1 MCVSA
6 RQHARKLVGVQVPRC
21 SLPFSWPG
29 SAGLRHTQCFVYLC
43 TMSASG
49 SGLARRH
56 PAQHPKS
63 GCVSVARSNTLTG
76 MAVLVLGSG
85 SLLVLLQHTRVVI
98 IVVLELIRPGRQA
111 GRRQVAQ
118 TVW

>member
-1 MCVSA
+1 
-6 RQHARKLVGVQVPRC
+6 
-21 SLPFSWPG
+21 
-29 SAGLRHTQCFVYLC
+29 
-43 TMSASG
+43 
-49 SGLARRH
+49 
-56 PAQHPKS
+56 
-63 GCVSVARSNTLTG
+63 